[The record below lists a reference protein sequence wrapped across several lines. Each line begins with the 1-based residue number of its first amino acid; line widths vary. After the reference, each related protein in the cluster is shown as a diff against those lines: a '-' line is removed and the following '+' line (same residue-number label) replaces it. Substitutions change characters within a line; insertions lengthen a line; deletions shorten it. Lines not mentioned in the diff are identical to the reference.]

1 MIRIIY
7 SCGHTEEY
15 QGNDEVIKRRNIC
28 PECKAKKIEIG
39 KESAKE
45 LKLPNLLGSP
55 SQIENAEGIRLN
67 WITFLELLDENSYGL
82 SVEERKTVKTTVT
95 NILKNIINA
104 GWYVEKFNWKDKGM
118 LKYCLE
124 NPMLSKVSW
133 KTMQPSNYQDKY
145 AIVYFLSQRNLKKI
159 LFRGVKSEEIIEFF
173 RAKGFKW
180 SYPKQTWEYESDEPF
195 EMEKLFKE
203 VIEKVFSLGYKIY
216 YDKNN
221 ENVL

>member
-1 MIRIIY
+1 MCPLWV
-7 SCGHTEEY
+7 SY
-15 QGNDEVIKRRNIC
+15 Q
-28 PECKAKKIEIG
+28 CKAKKIEIG

>member
-1 MIRIIY
+1 MGKIIY
-7 SCGHTEEY
+7 SCGHIEEY

-216 YDKNN
+216 YDKNS

>member
-159 LFRGVKSEEIIEFF
+159 LFRGVKSEEVVEFF
-173 RAKGFKW
+173 RTKGFKW
-180 SYPKQTWEYESDEPF
+180 SYSKQTWEYESDEPF

-203 VIEKVFSLGYKIY
+203 VIEKVFSLGCKIY

>member
-1 MIRIIY
+1 MGKIIY
-7 SCGHTEEY
+7 SCGHIEEIE
-15 QGNDEVIKRRNIC
+15 GNDEVIKRRNIC

-82 SVEERKTVKTTVT
+82 SIEERKTMKTTVT

-180 SYPKQTWEYESDEPF
+180 SYSKQTWEYESDEPF

-203 VIEKVFSLGYKIY
+203 VIEKVFSFGYKIY

-221 ENVL
+221 EIVL